1 MLKIA
6 ITGGAGSGKSTVAR
20 MFRDLGAQ
28 VLDAD
33 EAARNAVA
41 VGTPAWQE
49 LRRAFGP
56 EYFRED
62 GELDRANLARRV
74 FADPAERRRLDE
86 IVHPQVAREIKAR
99 LTDLE
104 RQGTPLVL
112 VEVPL
117 LFEAGLEKAYNRI
130 IVVYVDEAD
139 QRQRLGDRDRRAPEE
154 IAGMLQAQLPLKD
167 KVSRADYMVDNRGPL
182 SNTLAQVKNIW
193 GELQKILL
201 TAAAK
206 KVSVRN

>member
-1 MLKIA
+1 
-6 ITGGAGSGKSTVAR
+6 
-20 MFRDLGAQ
+20 
-28 VLDAD
+28 
-33 EAARNAVA
+33 
-41 VGTPAWQE
+41 
-49 LRRAFGP
+49 
-56 EYFRED
+56 
-62 GELDRANLARRV
+62 
-74 FADPAERRRLDE
+74 
-86 IVHPQVAREIKAR
+86 
-99 LTDLE
+99 
-104 RQGTPLVL
+104 

-139 QRQRLGDRDRRAPEE
+139 QRQRLGDRDRRAPAE

-167 KVSRADYMVDNRGPL
+167 KVSRADYVVDNRGPL